1 MKKVLI
7 NFVTIY
13 REGFMVLWLLKLR
26 KLQELGL
33 DLYINGAFFV
43 KRIDLVNGDIYSFND
58 KFEEIKKIPEIKLT
72 KFGYIR
78 YSIKRNY
85 KALKNY
91 KRIFKGTFD
100 IIYSPSSVLDLVLF
114 PFIAKILGKKIKW
127 ATVFDNTVPFT
138 DPGNK
143 IIRFLAWLFFQI
155 SVFLIRK
162 ADVVFVST
170 PELME
175 YLIKRNFD
183 KNKLVQTNFAIEGDL
198 IKQAKPDERFNID
211 MLFIGRIN
219 ETKGIYDM
227 LKALKIIKKKYPD
240 FQFAIMGRGDEVTER
255 QFKNRIREMGL
266 DKNIQFLGYRN
277 GQEKFNII
285 KSSKCFWFLSVSK
298 SESFGMALLEAVC
311 SGLPAFVY
319 DLEPFKRIYKNG
331 EVFMFKK
338 NDYESVAKKV
348 IDVFDKNNFE
358 NKEGESLVDKYSWD
372 RIAEIEYEKL
382 KNL

>member
-33 DLYINGAFFV
+33 DLYINGAIFV
-43 KRIDLVNGDIYSFND
+43 KRIDLINGDIYSFND

-72 KFGYIR
+72 KFGYIG
-78 YSIKRNY
+78 YSIKRNI

-91 KRIFKGTFD
+91 KRIFKGNFD

-155 SVFLIRK
+155 SVLLIRK

-227 LKALKIIKKKYPD
+227 LKALEIIKKKYLD

-255 QFKNRIREMGL
+255 QFKNKIKEMGL
-266 DKNIQFLGYRN
+266 EKNIQFLGYRN

-319 DLEPFKRIYKNG
+319 DLDPFKRIYRNN

-338 NDYESVAKKV
+338 NDYKAVAKKV
-348 IDVFDKNNFE
+348 IDVFDKKQFE
-358 NKEGESLVDKYSWD
+358 NKTGELLVDKYSWD